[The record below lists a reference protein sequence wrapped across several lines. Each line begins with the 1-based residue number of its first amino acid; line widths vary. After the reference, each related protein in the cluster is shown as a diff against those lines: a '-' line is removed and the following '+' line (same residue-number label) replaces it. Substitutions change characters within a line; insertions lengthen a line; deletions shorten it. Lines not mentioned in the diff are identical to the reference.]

1 MVPALLGPKR
11 GASAFQV
18 KIIGFVWV
26 YGYDSSNDL
35 FMKGEDGMNK
45 KNVIRFLEDIAV
57 YMELK
62 GENPF
67 KISAFRKAARALE
80 TDDRSM
86 EQIEDP
92 AELNGIGKGTAAVIN
107 EILENGES
115 ETLETLKKEV
125 PSGLVPLLKLPGL
138 GGKKLAKLYKELGV
152 IDMPTLKKACEAQ
165 QIQELPGFGKKSE
178 EKILEAIEEAGKRPE
193 RLSIAY
199 MLPLA
204 EKIERQ
210 LSGFEKIEKFARAGS
225 LRRVRETI
233 KDLDFIIATT
243 ASADVS
249 EKLLELEGISKI
261 IVKGDTK
268 ITLELDDEYGVSVDF
283 RLVKPE
289 EFASTLHHFTG
300 SQAHNVKM
308 RQIAKKKGEKIS
320 EYGVESVE
328 TGEVITFENEK
339 EFYGHFG
346 LAYIPPEIR
355 EDRGEIEEAEKNK
368 IDLVQ
373 LQDIKGDLHM
383 HSTWSDGAY
392 TIEDMAERARDKG
405 YSYIAITDH
414 SQYLKVA
421 NGLTPERLREQREE
435 INRLNKKWTDFKI
448 FAGVEMDILPDG
460 TLDYDDQL
468 LAEMDFVIASIH
480 SSFSQDEDTIMKRLE
495 TALRSHHVDLI
506 AHPSG
511 RLLGRRNGYALD
523 HDKLIKL
530 AKETGTALELNANPN
545 RLDLAAEWLQKAQD
559 NHVKIM
565 INTDA
570 HHMDM
575 LEHMEIGVSAG
586 RRGWLRKESVLN
598 TYTAKDLEAFFH
610 RHY

>member
-1 MVPALLGPKR
+1 
-11 GASAFQV
+11 
-18 KIIGFVWV
+18 
-26 YGYDSSNDL
+26 
-35 FMKGEDGMNK
+35 MNK
-45 KNVIRFLEDIAV
+45 KNVIQYLEEIAV

-86 EQIEDP
+86 DQIEDP
-92 AELNGIGKGTAAVIN
+92 AELTGIGKGTAAVIN
-107 EILENGES
+107 EIIENGES
-115 ETLETLKKEV
+115 ETLESLKKEV
-125 PSGLVPLLKLPGL
+125 PEGLVPLLKLPGL

-152 IDMPTLKKACEAQ
+152 VDLASLKKACEAE

-178 EKILEAIEEAGKRPE
+178 EKILAAIEEVGKRPD

-204 EKIERQ
+204 EKIEKQ
-210 LSGFEKIEKFARAGS
+210 LNEIESIEKFARAGS

-233 KDLDFIIATT
+233 KDLDFIISTTT
-243 ASADVS
+243 AADVS
-249 EKLLELEGISKI
+249 EKLLELHGISKI
-261 IVKGDTK
+261 VVKGETK

-283 RLVKPE
+283 RIVKPE
-289 EFASTLHHFTG
+289 EFATTLHHFTG
-300 SQAHNVKM
+300 SKAHNVKM
-308 RQIAKKKGEKIS
+308 RQIAKKHGERIS
-320 EYGVESVE
+320 EYGVESLE
-328 TGEVITFENEK
+328 NGEVLTFKNE
-339 EFYGHFG
+339 EDFYLHFG
-346 LAYIPPEIR
+346 LSFIPPEIR
-355 EDRGEIEEAEKNK
+355 EDNGEIEEAQEKNLE
-368 IDLVQ
+368 LVQ
-373 LQDIKGDLHM
+373 LEDIKGDLHM

-392 TIEDMAERARDKG
+392 TIEEMAERAREKG

-421 NGLTPERLREQREE
+421 NGLTAERLREQRME
-435 INRLNKKWTDFKI
+435 INRLNKKWTDFKV

-460 TLDYDDQL
+460 TLDYDDKL

-480 SSFSQDEDTIMKRLE
+480 SSFTQDEDTIMRRLE

-511 RLLGRRNGYALD
+511 RLLGRRKGYALN
-523 HDKLIKL
+523 HEKLIQL
-530 AKETGTALELNANPN
+530 AKETNTALELNANPN
-545 RLDLAAEWLQKAQD
+545 RLDLAAEWLRKAQD
-559 NHVKIM
+559 EEVKIM

-575 LEHMEIGVSAG
+575 LEHMEIGVAAG

-598 TYTAKDLEAFFH
+598 TYTVEELETFFNRH
-610 RHY
+610 R